1 MKSSTGIIGVID
13 GTILDHAT
21 GNRKWSQVL
30 ILKTDRNNMSVL
42 QRTRC
47 VAIFV
52 DELVDQLEDKLLS
65 GEESPQTAE
74 WVVEEALKNIA
85 QKLAVVE
92 VEGREF

>member
-1 MKSSTGIIGVID
+1 
-13 GTILDHAT
+13 
-21 GNRKWSQVL
+21 
-30 ILKTDRNNMSVL
+30 MSVL